1 MDAVVDSATPAATP
15 SASSMSLEAAIKARR
30 SVRGFL
36 DKPVPQAVLE
46 SIFSLAQHAPSN
58 CNIQPW
64 KVWVA
69 SGALKNHLREQLVE
83 KVVSGVPFNADY
95 EYPGKFDG
103 DYRRRQVECAVELY
117 NNMGIA
123 RDDKDGRMRASLR
136 NFELFDAP
144 HVCFIGMDKRFGASV
159 ALDVGMYVQNL
170 MLAMTA
176 HGVASCAQ
184 GALRYYPDLVRE
196 TFEIGDDINILLG
209 ISFGY
214 EDTDVPANKT
224 RVGRDEFSQ
233 SVVFAE

>member
-1 MDAVVDSATPAATP
+1 MTA
-15 SASSMSLEAAIKARR
+15 SASSMSLETAIKERR

-36 DKPVPQAVLE
+36 DQPVPQAVLE
-46 SIFSLAQHAPSN
+46 SVFSLAQHAPSN

-64 KVWVA
+64 KVWIA

-117 NNMGIA
+117 SNMGIA
-123 RDDKDGRMRASLR
+123 RDDKEGRMRASLR

-170 MLAMTA
+170 ILAMTA

-224 RVGRDEFSQ
+224 RVGRDEFRQ
-233 SVVFAE
+233 SVVFSS